1 MLNQKYQFEL
11 MMYFYAF
18 FYFYK
23 IIFLALS
30 ILKAQKQWLTQYNE
44 HSSTKL
50 LSWNTIFHEK

>member
-11 MMYFYAF
+11 TMYFYAF

-44 HSSTKL
+44 HSST
-50 LSWNTIFHEK
+50 